1 MVKISITYLYTILKY
16 GYPPRIQDDFQ
27 ALEEIGQMG
36 FRYLEMESLGPE
48 HGRQVWEHRD
58 ELKKRL
64 DDLDIHVH
72 NFCGVDKDLV
82 SLDKTKRQQ
91 AYERFKRTAEL
102 ATELGAETLHL
113 ASYSPPVEY
122 IEGEPYALG
131 QAYRFGDNARIKIPQ
146 DFSWEALWQVLVES
160 CCFTATVAAEYNRT
174 IIMEPR
180 VGEIICSVDS
190 LIRLIHDV
198 GRDNFKANFDTA
210 NFSAQRENIPLALMK
225 LESLY
230 ANIHLAD
237 NNPHGTEHLPV
248 GKGVI
253 DWYEF
258 FDVLKR
264 QNYQGYL
271 GLDLG
276 SKETIVEDLRESVVC
291 IQKVAADRNVD
302 IAAPNID

>member
-1 MVKISITYLYTILKY
+1 MMKVSITYLYTIFKY

-27 ALEEIGQMG
+27 ALEEISRMG

-48 HGRQVWEHRD
+48 HGEQVWQHRD

-82 SLDKTKRQQ
+82 SPDKSKRQE
-91 AYERFKRTAEL
+91 AYDRFRRTAEL
-102 ATELGAETLHL
+102 AAELGAETLHL

-122 IEGEPYALG
+122 IEGEPYSLG
-131 QAYRFGDNARIKIPQ
+131 QTYRFGDIARMKIPQ
-146 DFSWEALWQVLVES
+146 DFSWDVLWQVLVES
-160 CCFTATVAAEYNRT
+160 CRFAATVAAEYDRT

-198 GRDNFKANFDTA
+198 GMDNFKANFDTA
-210 NFSAQRENIPLALMK
+210 NFSTQRENIPLALMK
-225 LESLY
+225 LENLY
-230 ANIHLAD
+230 ANIHMAD
-237 NNPHGTEHLPV
+237 NAPQGTEHLPV

-253 DWYEF
+253 DWHEF
-258 FDVLKR
+258 FEILKR

-276 SKETIVEDLRESVVC
+276 GKETIAEDLRESVAC
-291 IQKVAADRNVD
+291 IDKVAADCNV
-302 IAAPNID
+302 AVELPVMN